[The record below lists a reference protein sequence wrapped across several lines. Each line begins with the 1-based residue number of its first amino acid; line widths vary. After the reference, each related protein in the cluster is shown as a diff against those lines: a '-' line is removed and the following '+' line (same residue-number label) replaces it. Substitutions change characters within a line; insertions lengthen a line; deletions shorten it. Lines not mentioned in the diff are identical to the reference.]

1 MPPSLGLI
9 SWMLLAPVIGACLLF
24 FVPKENTKLLKKI
37 SLASVSLSL
46 IFILT
51 AFVKYDRALAGYQF
65 IDKFDW
71 IPSLGIS
78 YHVGV
83 DGINLVL
90 LLMTA
95 IISFVGVILS
105 LSVKERLK
113 EYLVFYLFLIA
124 GCLGVLSSLNIFF
137 MYFFYETAVIPV
149 FPLIGVWG
157 SGNKEYATMKLT
169 LYLTA

>member
-1 MPPSLGLI
+1 MLPPLGLI

-24 FVPKENTKLLKKI
+24 LVPKENTGLLKKI

-46 IFILT
+46 ILILT

-65 IDKFDW
+65 IDKIDW
-71 IPSLGIS
+71 VPSLGIA

-90 LLMTA
+90 LLMTCILA
-95 IISFVGVILS
+95 FTGVIVS
-105 LSVKERLK
+105 FSIKERLK
-113 EYLVFYLFLIA
+113 EYLIFYLFLIV

-137 MYFFYETAVIPV
+137 IYFFYETAVVPV
-149 FPLIGVWG
+149 YPLIGVWG
-157 SGNKEYATMKLT
+157 
-169 LYLTA
+169 

>member
-1 MPPSLGLI
+1 MLGPI
-9 SWMLLAPVIGACLLF
+9 SWILFSPILGASLLL
-24 FVPKENTKLLKKI
+24 FVPKDKLAALKTI
-37 SLASVSLSL
+37 SLASVSSSL
-46 IFILT
+46 FFAVSAFIR
-51 AFVKYDRALAGYQF
+51 YDRGAAGYQF